1 METGSFC
8 LELLLTQVCCTCKTL
23 SLFVS
28 IHISHKTGCFESWLG
43 HRL

>member
-23 SLFVS
+23 RLFDS
-28 IHISHKTGCFESWLG
+28 NHINHKTCCFESWLG
-43 HRL
+43 HWL